1 MKNVFKTSSLL
12 VHKLP
17 PLPNRTL
24 GYFTLVVC
32 FFVLVGV
39 VLLTSPRVPS
49 RFRFFSVQSGSM
61 FPTLQEGDFLVTKTE
76 QLYTEGQIITFM
88 DVNTSNGH
96 SITHRV
102 EGVYPL
108 SEALYQT
115 KGDAN
120 TRSDEQ
126 LVLHSSVL
134 GRVIWKI
141 PALGTLLDWIKT
153 PLGLVLCIFL
163 PSIGIVLTEFRRIV
177 AELRRT

>member
-1 MKNVFKTSSLL
+1 MKNVFRTSSLL
-12 VHKLP
+12 VRKLP
-17 PLPNRTL
+17 ALPDRTV
-24 GYFTLVVC
+24 GYFTLVAC

-39 VLLTSPRVPS
+39 ILLTSPRIPS
-49 RFRFFSVQSGSM
+49 RYRFFSVQSGSM
-61 FPTLQEGDFLVTKTE
+61 NPTLQEGDFLVTKTE
-76 QLYTEGQIITFM
+76 PLYTEGQIITFQ

-102 EGVYPL
+102 QGVYPL
-108 SEALYQT
+108 NEVLYQT

-126 LVLHSSVL
+126 LVSHSSVL

-163 PSIGIVLTEFRRIV
+163 PSIGIILTEFRRIRD
-177 AELRRT
+177 ELRRS